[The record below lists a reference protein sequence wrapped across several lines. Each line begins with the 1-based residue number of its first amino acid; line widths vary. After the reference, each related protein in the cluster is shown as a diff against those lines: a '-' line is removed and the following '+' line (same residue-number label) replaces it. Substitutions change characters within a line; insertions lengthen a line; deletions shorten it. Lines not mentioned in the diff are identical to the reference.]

1 VSERPAAARQGLGSA
16 FVDEQLVR
24 CNRCGLCLAACPT
37 YRLSGVETDS
47 ARGRIALLEAIRSG
61 QLPLDASSA
70 QPFFQCILCGACTET
85 CMTSV
90 DTNELVILARA
101 QYYRKRVPPT
111 DQQFAFNHLL
121 PRTRRLT
128 VLMRVLSSAK
138 RSGLAE
144 IARRL
149 GLVRLISPTLHTAL
163 GWVDTIPPY
172 SLRDRLRRLGFR
184 RQRHPAGKFWLRPA
198 RVDLLTPGAQVL
210 YFVGCA
216 SNFGQPDAAEAAIRV
231 LARAGCDVMVVHNFC
246 CGFPAY
252 AAGQHEAARHLAALN
267 VLALSRYPFEV
278 IVSECPECSYFLKR
292 YGELLDG
299 DEEAVRISGA
309 VRDFTEFATELK
321 LPQGNT
327 AGRLAYHDPCY
338 LRRGQGITDQPRALL
353 TGTAGAELVELA
365 DAGWCCG
372 AGAFQS
378 LTQPDLSQ
386 AVLQRKLAAIEQ
398 ARVDTVVTAC
408 PLCITQ
414 LSQGLRR
421 AGSSTAVK
429 HVAQVLAESLG
440 PG

>member
-1 VSERPAAARQGLGSA
+1 MNERSAAARQGIASA
-16 FVDEQLVR
+16 LVEEQLVR
-24 CNRCGLCLAACPT
+24 CNKCGLCLAACPT

-47 ARGRIALLEAIRSG
+47 ARGRLALLEAVRSG
-61 QLPLDASSA
+61 ELALDAKSA
-70 QPFFQCILCGACTET
+70 EPFFQCLLCGACTET

-90 DTNELVILARA
+90 DTNELMILAREE
-101 QYYRKRVPPT
+101 YYRKRVPPT
-111 DQQFAFNHLL
+111 DQQFALNHLL

-149 GLVRLISPTLHTAL
+149 GLVRLISPTLHNAL

-172 SLRDRLRRLGFR
+172 PLRDRLRRLGFR
-184 RQRHPAGKFWLRPA
+184 KQRHPAGKYWLRPA
-198 RVDLLTPGAQVL
+198 EVDLLTPGTQVL

-231 LARAGCDVMVVHNFC
+231 LGQAGCDVSVVHNFC

-252 AAGQHEAARHLAALN
+252 AAGQHQAARHLAALN

-299 DEEAVRISGA
+299 DEEAVRIAGA
-309 VRDFTEFATELK
+309 VRDFTELAAELK
-321 LPQGNT
+321 LPQGSA

-338 LRRGQGITDQPRALL
+338 LRRGQGIADQPRALL
-353 TGTAGAELVELA
+353 SDAAGAELVELA
-365 DAGWCCG
+365 DGGWCCG
-372 AGAFQS
+372 AGGFQS

-386 AVLQRKLAAIEQ
+386 AVLQRKLAAIEE
-398 ARVDTVVTAC
+398 AHVDIVATAC

-414 LSQGLRR
+414 ISQGLRR

-440 PG
+440 SS